1 MAIFKST
8 LPLYPVILLQFLVCV
23 CRWHHSDVL
32 GMAKDGVVVIA
43 GVVTVYEATAT
54 PALLY
59 AILCFSGF
67 FYDGIVSFQWVEWW
81 LNTRI
86 NYAGFKGLGPLLE
99 LFLVA
104 GAPLVSAIGAVL
116 AGRIYFLARSA
127 SRAEMFPL
135 VGPGVGESYSKASH
149 ASGSAALPPQQC
161 GMLSW
166 PTAPAQPRPPL
177 SGVNAEPI
185 RSPPF
190 RAIFGT
196 PLPKS
201 PRSALAERAPL
212 FCHDE
217 PGAVL

>member
-1 MAIFKST
+1 MALFKST
-8 LPLYPVILLQFLVCV
+8 VLLCPVIVLQFLVCI
-23 CRWHHSDVL
+23 CRWHHDDVL

-43 GVVTVYEATAT
+43 GVVTIYEATPT

-67 FYDGIVSFQWVEWW
+67 FYDAIVSMQWIMWW
-81 LNTRI
+81 MNTRI
-86 NYAGFKGLGPLLE
+86 SYANFKGIGALLE
-99 LFLVA
+99 VFLVA
-104 GAPLVSAIGAVL
+104 SAPIVSALGAVL
-116 AGRIYFLARSA
+116 AGRIYFLARSGLR
-127 SRAEMFPL
+127 SELHPL
-135 VGPGVGESYSKASH
+135 MGSGETHKESQ
-149 ASGSAALPPQQC
+149 AAPQQY

-166 PTAPAQPRPPL
+166 PSATAPPPPPL
-177 SGVNAEPI
+177 SGWNAEPH

-201 PRSALAERAPL
+201 PRSALAERTPL
-212 FCHDE
+212 FHHEE